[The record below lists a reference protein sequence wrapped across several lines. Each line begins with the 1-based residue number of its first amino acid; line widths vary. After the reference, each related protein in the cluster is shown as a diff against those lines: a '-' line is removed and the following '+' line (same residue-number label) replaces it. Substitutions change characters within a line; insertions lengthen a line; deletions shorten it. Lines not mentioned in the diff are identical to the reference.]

1 MAYIKLSD
9 DGAIEQAA
17 NWQFPGS
24 VPAKESVVRDEEG
37 QLVYKSAL
45 NEAHEQAIREQLAR
59 DAKKHEIIASL
70 DALDAKGA
78 RAARALA
85 LAVAKGEQVNAA
97 DMEKLALIE
106 EAAQALRA
114 EMGAL

>member
-1 MAYIKLSD
+1 MQYITRY
-9 DGAIEQAA
+9 A
-17 NWQFPGS
+17 NGNVSQVADWNFPGS
-24 VPAKESVVRDEEG
+24 VPVNDDAVVCVKGCWYDADKAP
-37 QLVYKSAL
+37 VITP
-45 NEAHEQAIREQLAR
+45 EQERAEQVAAERAR
-59 DAKKHEIIASL
+59 LCAEL

-78 RAARALA
+78 RAARAVA